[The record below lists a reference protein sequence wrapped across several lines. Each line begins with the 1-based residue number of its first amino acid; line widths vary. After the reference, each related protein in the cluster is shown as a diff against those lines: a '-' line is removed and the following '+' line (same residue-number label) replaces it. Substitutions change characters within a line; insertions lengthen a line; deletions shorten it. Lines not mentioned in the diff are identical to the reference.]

1 MSKSNRRKQTNDR
14 LMAIAKTRGWIY
26 TLGLLIGIVSR
37 LSHYDLTIYKEIED
51 RYNDINSND

>member
-1 MSKSNRRKQTNDR
+1 MYMNRSKQTTDR

-37 LSHYDLTIYKEIED
+37 LSHYDYTIYKEIED
-51 RYNDINSND
+51 RYNDI